1 MGPTV
6 TIRPTF
12 SRWLAG
18 ALIAS
23 CLLVLGAA
31 AVTGRLEEF
40 LRTLVPTAGIAT
52 AAWAVLW
59 RPLVEVSDGGVR
71 VVNPLRTVH
80 VPWPA
85 LTLVDTRWSL
95 TLHTTTGG
103 VVSAFAA
110 PAPTALGEGGGRGRP
125 GLSGEAAR
133 AVEKRRGE
141 LRDAG
146 YLDDIRPEGA
156 PVTVTWNVP
165 VLALLGAAVAGT
177 ALLIAL

>member
-1 MGPTV
+1 MRPTV

-18 ALIAS
+18 AVIAG
-23 CLLVLGAA
+23 CLLVLGTA
-31 AVTGRLEEF
+31 AVTGPLEDF
-40 LRTLVPTAGIAT
+40 LRALAPTVGIAT

-85 LTLVDTRWSL
+85 LTGVDTRWSL
-95 TLHTTTGG
+95 TLHTTTAG

-110 PAPTALGEGGGRGRP
+110 PAPTAFGEGDRR
-125 GLSGEAAR
+125 GLSGEAAE
-133 AVEKRRGE
+133 VIEQRRQE
-141 LRDAG
+141 LTDAG
-146 YLDDIRPEGA
+146 YLADIRPEGA
-156 PVTVTWNVP
+156 PVTVAWDVP

-177 ALLIAL
+177 ALLFAR

>member
-1 MGPTV
+1 MRPTV

-31 AVTGRLEEF
+31 AVTGPLEEF

-85 LTLVDTRWSL
+85 LTGVATRWSL
-95 TLHTTTGG
+95 TLRTTAG

-110 PAPTALGEGGGRGRP
+110 PAPTALGEGDPRVRP

-133 AVEKRRGE
+133 VIEQRRTE
-141 LRDAG
+141 LTDAG
-146 YLDDIRPEGA
+146 YLADIRPEGA